1 VCQCETIGGPSK
13 SRFVCA
19 NSTPETE
26 KKRSPDESVKKQIVQ
41 AHSGDSQSPVLTTEG
56 SRNRGTSNRRSMK
69 EIRFPDREEQKFLV

>member
-1 VCQCETIGGPSK
+1 MGVL

-26 KKRSPDESVKKQIVQ
+26 KKRSPDESEKKQIV
-41 AHSGDSQSPVLTTEG
+41 QSPVLTTEG

-69 EIRFPDREEQKFLV
+69 EIRFSDREEQKFLV